1 MLEGEKPEKD
11 RRIKIRPRAIPKETE
26 SSGEEGQGEE
36 SRWENVQ
43 KKLLRQSGTKF
54 PARNAKAA
62 ASEPSERPTE
72 PKEQDSAPKDASKES
87 QEIPDV
93 ELDVADSGAPQ
104 RESRHRSRSGGHIS
118 LRHVLFRIFRYRAPV
133 LLLGTFALV
142 LVVLSTRYAYRFGVE
157 EGKRLTREAYT
168 KERTT
173 VPPEF
178 LAAVD
183 AALVKLRDGD
193 AEKAL
198 PELLKLE
205 AERPDVASLS
215 YLVGLAALQA
225 GDLPTSDKKL
235 SETIAKRERV
245 SDALA
250 LQAVLTDF
258 RSKDPGFQLMT
269 SPLISQE
276 ALLRQAILA
285 DSANP
290 FPYIELSSIAR
301 ARGKRDEAIA
311 LLRSGQLRLTPIDS
325 HTVVDASLAIL
336 ELENVPDDQLAKA
349 AIDLPA
355 GPGKLFARAYAAL
368 RLGDNALAAELLKQ
382 GREQTH
388 WRIFLY
394 LMNDPAIRKY
404 SDRPEIAEF
413 FL

>member
-1 MLEGEKPEKD
+1 M
-11 RRIKIRPRAIPKETE
+11 
-26 SSGEEGQGEE
+26 
-36 SRWENVQ
+36 
-43 KKLLRQSGTKF
+43 
-54 PARNAKAA
+54 AA
-62 ASEPSERPTE
+62 
-72 PKEQDSAPKDASKES
+72 
-87 QEIPDV
+87 
-93 ELDVADSGAPQ
+93 
-104 RESRHRSRSGGHIS
+104 
-118 LRHVLFRIFRYRAPV
+118 
-133 LLLGTFALV
+133 FALV
-142 LVVLSTRYAYRFGVE
+142 LVILSTRYAYRFGVD

-168 KERTT
+168 KERTS

-178 LAAVD
+178 LAAID

-193 AEKAL
+193 AETAL

-225 GDLPTSDKKL
+225 GDLTTSDKKL
-235 SETIAKRERV
+235 AETITKRERV
-245 SDALA
+245 SDAIA

-258 RSKDPGFQLMT
+258 RARDPGFQFMT
-269 SPLISQE
+269 SPSQSQE

-290 FPYIELSSIAR
+290 FPYIELAAIAR
-301 ARGKRDEAIA
+301 ANGKRDEAVA

-325 HTVVDASLAIL
+325 HTVIDTSLAIL
-336 ELENVPDDQLAKA
+336 ALETLPDDQLAKA
-349 AIDLPA
+349 AADLPA

-394 LMNDPAIRKY
+394 LMSDPSLRKY